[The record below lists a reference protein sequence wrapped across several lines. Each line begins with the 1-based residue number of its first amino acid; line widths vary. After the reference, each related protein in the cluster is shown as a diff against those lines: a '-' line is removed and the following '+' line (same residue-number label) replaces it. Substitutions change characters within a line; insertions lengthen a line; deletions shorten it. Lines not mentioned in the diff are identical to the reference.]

1 MCFVLLNPS
10 TADETR
16 EGPTVRRCIRFAR
29 SLGYGA
35 LEVVNLYAYVAT
47 DPAEL
52 RRAGYPV
59 GRSNDRHIE
68 AAVKECERV
77 VLAWGVHAARL
88 KRPAEVLELLGRMGV
103 KPHCL
108 RLTASGHPEQPAEAT
123 AGGRSGEIPRPS
135 GKSGNTGHP
144 SPLTQGGKTYRNMLS
159 FWVCIEGPPTGDFT
173 FSTPALEAVP
183 HSSR

>member
-1 MCFVLLNPS
+1 M
-10 TADETR
+10 
-16 EGPTVRRCIRFAR
+16 
-29 SLGYGA
+29 
-35 LEVVNLYAYVAT
+35 
-47 DPAEL
+47 
-52 RRAGYPV
+52 
-59 GRSNDRHIE
+59 
-68 AAVKECERV
+68 

-159 FWVCIEGPPTGDFT
+159 FWVCIEGDPQQETSLFPLRPLLT
-173 FSTPALEAVP
+173 SPARQQRDDAGNTWT
-183 HSSR
+183 R